1 MGQLRQNPTETLDD
15 VEAGAT
21 YVVTRRHRAIGRI
34 VPMANEVDL
43 IPPKKQGRSSLTS
56 LPRHELQTVSTIDEL
71 LEDMRGDW

>member
-1 MGQLRQNPTETLDD
+1 MSDI
-15 VEAGAT
+15 A
-21 YVVTRRHRAIGRI
+21 VTHADSG
-34 VPMANEVDL
+34 EVDL